1 MIIDKLI
8 WFRKLSWRNHIA
20 YTVNKKN
27 LFYFLQVIINA
38 HEKVKVVRNNKKNYF
53 YQNDGRDLY
62 DIVYLVLS
70 LNKMSYIAF
79 LKRASEGYGCSPSEG
94 CGYSLDQNWDVPEDF
109 NEVSFMFGDYESS
122 AISPQKFVD
131 LISFLSRSYIK
142 EYQDDEGLVIIYIT
156 KLQERYQPFC

>member
-1 MIIDKLI
+1 MQ
-8 WFRKLSWRNHIA
+8 
-20 YTVNKKN
+20 N
-27 LFYFLQVIINA
+27 LKWLEA
-38 HEKVKVVRNNKKNYF
+38 TKNYF

-94 CGYSLDQNWDVPEDF
+94 CGYALDQNWDIPEDF

-122 AISPQKFVD
+122 AISPQKFVE
-131 LISFLSRSYIK
+131 LMSFLSRSYVK
-142 EYQDDEGLVIIYIT
+142 EYQDDEGLVNIYIT

>member
-1 MIIDKLI
+1 MQ
-8 WFRKLSWRNHIA
+8 
-20 YTVNKKN
+20 N
-27 LFYFLQVIINA
+27 LKWL
-38 HEKVKVVRNNKKNYF
+38 ETTKNYF

-122 AISPQKFVD
+122 AISPQKFIE
-131 LISFLSRSYIK
+131 LMSFLSRSYIK
-142 EYQDDEGLVIIYIT
+142 EYQDDEGLVMIYLT
-156 KLQERYQPFC
+156 RLQERYQPFC

>member
-1 MIIDKLI
+1 MQ
-8 WFRKLSWRNHIA
+8 
-20 YTVNKKN
+20 N
-27 LFYFLQVIINA
+27 LKWLEA
-38 HEKVKVVRNNKKNYF
+38 TKNYF

-94 CGYSLDQNWDVPEDF
+94 CGYALDQDWDIPEDF

-122 AISPQKFVD
+122 AIPPQEFVE
-131 LISFLSRSYIK
+131 LIHFLSRSYTK
-142 EYQDDEGLVIIYIT
+142 EYQDDEGLVNIYII